1 MSGAAA
7 VSAAKNRRS
16 REQTTTTP
24 TQNTK
29 QPNQPNQK
37 NVQFQS
43 KELTLLE
50 ALHQHDFRLRR
61 SEEALKILL
70 ANENTTNQTTG
81 ATSSEFQ
88 DTLDLFN
95 ERILSLEK
103 YIDDELSKS
112 LTLKEKEDKEGEDV
126 IYGKINGLESLLKD
140 LKTELVR
147 IQSASRD
154 TSVSFLKYKGET
166 DNQFKELKETIKTLT
181 ASVRE
186 AHELASAN
194 AQQLSALQ
202 SASAAVESTTT
213 IAEDE

>member
-16 REQTTTTP
+16 REQPTISATT
-24 TQNTK
+24 NT
-29 QPNQPNQK
+29 NQPKQK

-61 SEEALKILL
+61 SEEALKQLL
-70 ANENTTNQTTG
+70 TNENASNQQTG

-126 IYGKINGLESLLKD
+126 IYGKINGLELLLKD
-140 LKTELVR
+140 LKNELVR

-166 DNQFKELKETIKTLT
+166 DSQFKELKETIKTLT
-181 ASVRE
+181 ASVTE
-186 AHELASAN
+186 AHVLASAN

-202 SASAAVESTTT
+202 SASAEESTTT
-213 IAEDE
+213 IREDE